1 VGRLDV
7 ELRPVALEE
16 RRVPAALLLRE
27 HVRLGLELRV
37 RLHAAGLR
45 DHLAALDVRAL
56 ETTEEQ
62 PDVVAGLAR
71 VEQLAEHL
79 DAGHDGL
86 LRLADAEDLD
96 VLADLDR
103 AAVDT
108 TGGDRTAAL
117 DAEDVL
123 DGHLERLVLLADRG
137 RDVAVDGVHELED
150 RLELGGVD
158 VRRLAL
164 ERLARR
170 ATDDRRLRAV
180 ELVLGEQLTHFELHQ
195 LEELLVVD
203 EVDLVEEDHDLR
215 HLDLAR
221 EEDVLAR
228 LGHRTVGGRDDEDRA
243 VHLRRAGDHVLDV
256 VGVAGA
262 VDVRVVA
269 LIRLVLDMG
278 DRDGDAALLLF
289 RSVVD
294 RVEGTEV

>member
-1 VGRLDV
+1 MRCFAIDLTQDLRDHARTDGVTTFADGEAQPLFDHDRSDELDREGDVVAGHDHLGGCRELGGTGQVGRLDV
-7 ELRPVALEE
+7 ELRAVALEE
-16 RRVPAALLLRE
+16 RRVTAALFLAE

-56 ETTEEQ
+56 ETAEEE
-62 PDVVAGLAR
+62 PDVVAGLAL
-71 VEQLAEHL
+71 VEELAEHL
-79 DAGHDGL
+79 DAGDDGL

-108 TGGDRTAAL
+108 TGGDGTAAL

-137 RDVAVDGVHELED
+137 RDVRVDRVHELED
-150 RLELGGVD
+150 RLELGRVD

-180 ELVLGEQLTHFELHQ
+180 E
-195 LEELLVVD
+195 
-203 EVDLVEEDHDLR
+203 
-215 HLDLAR
+215 
-221 EEDVLAR
+221 
-228 LGHRTVGGRDDEDRA
+228 
-243 VHLRRAGDHVLDV
+243 
-256 VGVAGA
+256 
-262 VDVRVVA
+262 
-269 LIRLVLDMG
+269 
-278 DRDGDAALLLF
+278 
-289 RSVVD
+289 
-294 RVEGTEV
+294 